1 MKLSLTIGTVRFVYW
16 RPRDKRGRV
25 GVLGALETLPP
36 LMLITAVTF
45 CALYSRVV
53 VVMMIEEAAVV
64 MVIVVL
70 FCSLCGGRCYQSM
83 AENTQ
88 GSNNDDS

>member
-1 MKLSLTIGTVRFVYW
+1 
-16 RPRDKRGRV
+16 
-25 GVLGALETLPP
+25 
-36 LMLITAVTF
+36 MLITAVTF

-53 VVMMIEEAAVV
+53 VVMTVEEVAVVV

-70 FCSLCGGRCYQSM
+70 FCSLCGGLCYQSM
-83 AENTQ
+83 VEITQ

>member
-1 MKLSLTIGTVRFVYW
+1 M
-16 RPRDKRGRV
+16 
-25 GVLGALETLPP
+25 ETLPP

-53 VVMMIEEAAVV
+53 VVMTVEEVAVVV

-70 FCSLCGGRCYQSM
+70 SCSLCGGLCYQSM
-83 AENTQ
+83 VEITQ
-88 GSNNDDS
+88 GSNSDDS